1 MLAEDVFQ
9 DTFLKVHE
17 KIGQYQAGRPA
28 RPWLYTIAT
37 HQAVDALRRAK
48 RRQGASLDQSRD
60 RSGEG
65 SDGARM
71 GDLIESRE
79 ESPTDRLDRQEQADA
94 LNRAIDS
101 LPDLYREVLILAYF
115 QEMKYQEIADVL
127 GLPLGTVKSRM
138 HAAVG
143 KLSELLRPAQADGQ
157 PASPALQPAGVKR

>member
-1 MLAEDVFQ
+1 
-9 DTFLKVHE
+9 
-17 KIGQYQAGRPA
+17 
-28 RPWLYTIAT
+28 
-37 HQAVDALRRAK
+37 
-48 RRQGASLDQSRD
+48 
-60 RSGEG
+60 
-65 SDGARM
+65 M

-79 ESPTDRLDRQEQADA
+79 ESPGDRLDRQEQADS
-94 LNRAIDS
+94 LNRAIDA

-143 KLSELLRPAQADGQ
+143 KLSEMLRPAQAGSE